1 MSDWRFSLHSL
12 HIISCWVFLAICA
25 VAAVCACSPTPLI
38 SAEAVGQVE
47 TPVQFTTAPCRFPL
61 PDQQPIECGDLS
73 VPEDYSNPDGRQIR
87 LHVAVIRSSSETPSP
102 DPLFILYGGPGA
114 YALDRIDS
122 TVQRFSAVLAER
134 DLILFDQ
141 RGVGYSQP
149 SLNCP
154 ELDDFDLIVIDEQ
167 LNHDQLLARRLDT
180 YAACRDRLQAAGTS
194 LPAYSASALAADVA
208 GLRRA
213 LGVDHWHLYGVS
225 YGARLALMI
234 MRDYPDGLRTLVL
247 DSAYPV
253 DIDLAA
259 ETAVMHTHALNTLF
273 AAAEAKHPQ
282 FAEDFFTQVDQ
293 LDAAPIPVPVP
304 DPRGHDWFFIKP
316 FTGADLLQL
325 TINLVRWPQS
335 LPHIPGM
342 VDDIAAGQYRDLS
355 HFLQPS
361 VGDQLFSEGLNLSVN
376 CQEIDPAA
384 PFLKKQGISSIDP
397 RVYDLAL
404 DEVQQK
410 MALCK
415 LWLGEDWHIMQQ
427 SPVVSDIPTLLL
439 RGEYEAVIPPEWS
452 DQAAAGLSN
461 STALTF
467 PGSGHGVMTSSTCA
481 QEIVAALLHNPAE
494 IPAANCQE

>member
-1 MSDWRFSLHSL
+1 MSYWRLSLNRL
-12 HIISCWVFLAICA
+12 RIISGWVFLIVCA
-25 VAAVCACSPTPLI
+25 VAVLCACSPTPLI
-38 SAEAVGQVE
+38 SAEAAAQVEKVGQFRTV
-47 TPVQFTTAPCRFPL
+47 PCRFPL
-61 PDQQPIECGDLS
+61 PDQQPVECGDFS
-73 VPEDYSNPDGRQIR
+73 VPEDYSDPDARQIR

-114 YALDRIDS
+114 NALDRIDNTIQHFS
-122 TVQRFSAVLAER
+122 TVLAER
-134 DLILFDQ
+134 DLVLFDH

-167 LNHDQLLARRLDT
+167 LNREQLLTRQLAT
-180 YAACRDRLQAAGTS
+180 YADCRDRLEASGTI
-194 LPAYSASALAADVA
+194 LPAYSAAAMAADVA

-213 LGVDHWHLYGVS
+213 LGVDQWHLYGVS

-253 DIDLAA
+253 NIDLAA

-273 AAAEAKHPQ
+273 AAASAKHPQ
-282 FAEDFFTQVDQ
+282 FEEAFFTQVDQ
-293 LDAAPIPVPVP
+293 LDASPAPVPVP
-304 DPRGHDWFFIKP
+304 DPRGRDWFFIKP
-316 FTGADLLQL
+316 FAGSDLLQL
-325 TINLVRWPQS
+325 TINLVRWPQA
-335 LPHIPGM
+335 LPHIPGL
-342 VDDIAAGQYRDLS
+342 VADIGAGQYRDLS
-355 HFLQPS
+355 QFLQPS

-384 PFLKKQGISSIDP
+384 PFPKKQGVSSIDP
-397 RVYDLAL
+397 RVYDLAV

-410 MALCK
+410 TALCE

-427 SPVVSDIPTLLL
+427 SPVISDIPTLLL

-452 DQAAAGLSN
+452 EQAAAGLSN
-461 STALTF
+461 SIALTF
-467 PGSGHGVMTSSTCA
+467 PGSGHGVMTSSACA
-481 QEIVAALLHNPAE
+481 QEIVAAFLHNPAE
-494 IPAANCQE
+494 IPAANCPE

>member
-1 MSDWRFSLHSL
+1 MSNWRFSLHSL

-234 MRDYPDGLRTLVL
+234 VRDYPDGLRTLVL

-282 FAEDFFTQVDQ
+282 FAEDFLHADRSARCSPHPCAGPRSAGPRLVFHKTIYWCRS
-293 LDAAPIPVPVP
+293 LAAHYQPRPLAPV
-304 DPRGHDWFFIKP
+304 
-316 FTGADLLQL
+316 T
-325 TINLVRWPQS
+325 
-335 LPHIPGM
+335 
-342 VDDIAAGQYRDLS
+342 
-355 HFLQPS
+355 
-361 VGDQLFSEGLNLSVN
+361 
-376 CQEIDPAA
+376 
-384 PFLKKQGISSIDP
+384 
-397 RVYDLAL
+397 
-404 DEVQQK
+404 
-410 MALCK
+410 
-415 LWLGEDWHIMQQ
+415 
-427 SPVVSDIPTLLL
+427 
-439 RGEYEAVIPPEWS
+439 PPYPWN
-452 DQAAAGLSN
+452 GR
-461 STALTF
+461 
-467 PGSGHGVMTSSTCA
+467 
-481 QEIVAALLHNPAE
+481 
-494 IPAANCQE
+494 

>member
-1 MSDWRFSLHSL
+1 
-12 HIISCWVFLAICA
+12 
-25 VAAVCACSPTPLI
+25 
-38 SAEAVGQVE
+38 
-47 TPVQFTTAPCRFPL
+47 
-61 PDQQPIECGDLS
+61 
-73 VPEDYSNPDGRQIR
+73 
-87 LHVAVIRSSSETPSP
+87 
-102 DPLFILYGGPGA
+102 
-114 YALDRIDS
+114 
-122 TVQRFSAVLAER
+122 
-134 DLILFDQ
+134 
-141 RGVGYSQP
+141 
-149 SLNCP
+149 
-154 ELDDFDLIVIDEQ
+154 
-167 LNHDQLLARRLDT
+167 
-180 YAACRDRLQAAGTS
+180 
-194 LPAYSASALAADVA
+194 
-208 GLRRA
+208 
-213 LGVDHWHLYGVS
+213 
-225 YGARLALMI
+225 
-234 MRDYPDGLRTLVL
+234 
-247 DSAYPV
+247 
-253 DIDLAA
+253 
-259 ETAVMHTHALNTLF
+259 
-273 AAAEAKHPQ
+273 
-282 FAEDFFTQVDQ
+282 
-293 LDAAPIPVPVP
+293 
-304 DPRGHDWFFIKP
+304 
-316 FTGADLLQL
+316 
-325 TINLVRWPQS
+325 
-335 LPHIPGM
+335 M
-342 VDDIAAGQYRDLS
+342 VDDIAAGHYRDLS